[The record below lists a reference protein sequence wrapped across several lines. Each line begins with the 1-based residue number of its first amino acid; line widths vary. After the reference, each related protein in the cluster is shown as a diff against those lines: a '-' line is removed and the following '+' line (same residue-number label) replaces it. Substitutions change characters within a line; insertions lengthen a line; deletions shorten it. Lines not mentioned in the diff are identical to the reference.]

1 MRIYHNKLP
10 GFLSQPLKPVWLIF
24 GDEPWQKNDSLS
36 RIKAAAEQQ
45 GYAETVRFSV
55 DDKFDWQLLLQ
66 EYQALSLFSSL
77 RVFEIEL
84 TTTKIG
90 DVGSKA
96 MLSLLEHL
104 HNDVILLFHGPK
116 LEAASSNKK
125 WFKSLE
131 QQGIYLPLYDLD
143 AMGLPNWIQQQARAL
158 NLTLSRE
165 VVALLIELFEGNLPA
180 LSQELEKLVI
190 LFGNQTITLEAAEA
204 LLVKQAKFNPF
215 QIIDALLLGQCSK
228 CITMLDQQQQQ
239 GVAAGQI
246 IWFFHKEISQLLA
259 MTEALNQGENINA
272 LFKQYRIWDK
282 RKPLYQKA
290 LKNIPLANL
299 KLASA
304 RIAQL
309 DLLSKTSSEFNP
321 FILLAD
327 ICVTLYH
334 GQIMKN
340 FSLDYENL

>member
-1 MRIYHNKLP
+1 MRIYHNKLQAQ
-10 GFLSQPLKPVWLIF
+10 LNQALKPVWLVF
-24 GDEPWQKNDSLS
+24 GDEPWQKNDSLA

-45 GYAETVRFSV
+45 GYLETLRFSV
-55 DDKFDWQLLLQ
+55 DDKFDWQSLQQ

-84 TTTKIG
+84 VTTKIG
-90 DVGSKA
+90 DSGSKA
-96 MLSLLEHL
+96 VSALLEQL
-104 HNDVILLFHGPK
+104 NNDVILLFHGPK
-116 LEAASSNKK
+116 LEAATSNKK

-131 QQGIYLPLYDLD
+131 QQGIYLPLYEPD
-143 AMGLPNWIQQQARAL
+143 AKGLSIWIQQQARTL
-158 NLTLSRE
+158 NLNLSHE
-165 VVALLIELFEGNLPA
+165 VQTLLIELFEGNLPA

-190 LFGNQTITLEAAEA
+190 LFGGQNITLEAAEP

-215 QIIDALLLGQCSK
+215 QIIDALLTGQCDK
-228 CITMLDQQQQQ
+228 CIAMLDQQQQQ

-259 MTEALNQGENINA
+259 MTEALQQGETINA

-282 RKPLYQKA
+282 RKPLYQQA
-290 LKNIPLANL
+290 LKNIPPANL

-304 RIAQL
+304 RVAQL
-309 DLLSKTSSEFNP
+309 DLLSKTSSDFNP
-321 FILLAD
+321 FVLLAD

>member
-1 MRIYHNKLP
+1 MRIYHNKLQ
-10 GFLSQPLKPVWLIF
+10 GYLGQSLKPVWLVF
-24 GDEPWQKNDSLS
+24 GDEPWQKNDSLA
-36 RIKAAAEQQ
+36 RIKAAAQQQ

-77 RVFEIEL
+77 RIFEIEL

-90 DVGSKA
+90 DTGSKA
-96 MLSLLEHL
+96 ILALLEHL

-116 LEAASSNKK
+116 LESATSNKK
-125 WFKSLE
+125 WFKSLD
-131 QQGIYLPLYDLD
+131 QQGIYLPLYELD
-143 AMGLPNWIQQQARAL
+143 AKGLPMWIQQQARGL
-158 NLTLSRE
+158 NLKLSRE
-165 VVALLIELFEGNLPA
+165 VTQLLIELFEGNLPA

-190 LFGNQTITLEAAEA
+190 LFGQQTITLEAAEQ

-215 QIIDALLLGQCSK
+215 QIIDAMLLGQCNK

-246 IWFFHKEISQLLA
+246 IWFFHREINQLLM
-259 MTEALNQGENINA
+259 MTEALQQGENINV

-282 RKPLYQKA
+282 RKPLYQQA
-290 LKNIPLANL
+290 LKNIPQANL
-299 KLASA
+299 KLACA
-304 RIAQL
+304 RVAQL
-309 DLLSKTSSEFNP
+309 DLLSKTSSDFNP

-327 ICVTLYH
+327 ICITLYH
-334 GQIMKN
+334 GQTMKN
-340 FSLDYENL
+340 FSLDYENF

>member
-1 MRIYHNKLP
+1 MRIYHNKLQ
-10 GFLSQPLKPVWLIF
+10 GYLNQALKPVWLVF
-24 GDEPWQKNDSLS
+24 GDEPWQKNDSLT
-36 RIKAAAEQQ
+36 RVKAAAEQQ
-45 GYAETVRFSV
+45 GYAETVRFSI

-77 RVFEIEL
+77 RIFEIEL
-84 TTTKIG
+84 TTAKIG
-90 DVGSKA
+90 DLGSKA
-96 MLSLLEHL
+96 ILALLEHL
-104 HNDVILLFHGPK
+104 HNDVLLLFHGPK
-116 LEAASSNKK
+116 LEAATSNKK

-143 AMGLPNWIQQQARAL
+143 AKGLPMWIQQQARYL
-158 NLTLSRE
+158 NLKLSRE
-165 VVALLIELFEGNLPA
+165 VTQLLIELFEGNLPA

-190 LFGNQTITLEAAEA
+190 LFGRQTITLEAAEQ

-215 QIIDALLLGQCSK
+215 QIIDAMLLGQCHK
-228 CITMLDQQQQQ
+228 CISMLDQQQQQ

-246 IWFFHKEISQLLA
+246 IWFFHKEINQLLA
-259 MTEALNQGENINA
+259 MTEALQQGENINA

-282 RKPLYQKA
+282 RKPLYQQA
-290 LKNIPLANL
+290 LKNISPANL
-299 KLASA
+299 KLACG

-309 DLLSKTSSEFNP
+309 DLLSKTSSDFNA

-334 GQIMKN
+334 GQTMKN